1 MMSRPW
7 KECLII
13 EERAVF
19 SRMETVAVREEHIAL
34 PRFRILKINC
44 YKLAMLEE
52 REPTNMLNL
61 RRPWA

>member
-7 KECLII
+7 KECVII

-44 YKLAMLEE
+44 YKLEMLEDQQLTE
-52 REPTNMLNL
+52 L
-61 RRPWA
+61 

>member
-7 KECLII
+7 KECVII

-44 YKLAMLEE
+44 YKLEMLEG
-52 REPTNMLNL
+52 R
-61 RRPWA
+61 

>member
-7 KECLII
+7 KESVII

-19 SRMETVAVREEHIAL
+19 SRMETVAVREEHMAL

-44 YKLAMLEE
+44 YKLEMLEDRQLTE
-52 REPTNMLNL
+52 L
-61 RRPWA
+61 